1 MPKELHLSLQDTE
14 WEYTYTDHDRQIARA
29 IVVDDAGGF
38 YFVRAHR
45 DDEFGTATLIETSGG
60 GVEPGEDLQDAIRR
74 ELREELGAE
83 VEIVCTIGTVSDFY
97 NLIHR
102 HNINHYFLC
111 RVRSFGKTHLTE
123 DEIRR
128 YHLSTLRL
136 SYEEAVAEYAR
147 CACTRI
153 GRLLKNRELPVL
165 QWAREL
171 LAAEKRVCF
180 LTSATTI
187 PCTYTLNPANGFL
200 DALRRRFPQNCRALF
215 VCSDPDNHEKT
226 DDYAAVTKAGFEDAG
241 FAFASFDV
249 LDGRNEAEAN
259 ALVAGSD
266 CIILAGGHVPT
277 QNRFF
282 RRIGLGNALRGFD
295 GILVTI
301 SAGTMNCAETVYAQP
316 EEPGEATDP
325 AYRRFLPGLGLT
337 ETMLLPHYQA
347 YRDAVL
353 DGQRVYEDITYADSA
368 GRTFVAIPDGSYL
381 LIENGVETLHGE
393 AFAIRDGVLTAIAK
407 TDDITV
413 L

>member
-1 MPKELHLSLQDTE
+1 MTPEELQLSLHDTE
-14 WEYTYTDHDRQIARA
+14 WAYTYTDHDRLIARA
-29 IVVDDAGGF
+29 IVVDDAGMF
-38 YFVRAHR
+38 YFVRAVR
-45 DDEFGTATLIETSGG
+45 NDEFGNATLIETSGG

-74 ELREELGAE
+74 ELKEELGAE
-83 VEIVCTIGTVSDFY
+83 TEILCKIGMVSDTY

-102 HNINHYFLC
+102 HNLNHYYLC
-111 RVRSFGKTHLTE
+111 RIRSFGEKHLTE
-123 DEIRR
+123 DEIERF
-128 YHLSTLRL
+128 HLSTLRL
-136 SYEEAVAEYAR
+136 TFDEAVAEYEAR
-147 CACTRI
+147 ATTPL
-153 GRLLKNRELPVL
+153 GRLLRQRELPVL
-165 QWAREL
+165 CRAKEL
-171 LAAEKRVCF
+171 LTILRRTCF

-187 PCTYTLNPANGFL
+187 PCTNTLNPANGFL
-200 DALRRRFPQNCRALF
+200 DALRQRFPKDCRALF
-215 VCSDPDNHEKT
+215 VCSDPDHSDVT
-226 DDYAAVTKAGFEDAG
+226 DYYAAETKAGFEEAG

-249 LDGRNEAEAN
+249 LDGRNAAETN

-282 RRIGLGNALRGFD
+282 QRIGLKDALRGFG
-295 GILVTI
+295 GILITI

-347 YRDAVL
+347 YKDYTV
-353 DGQRVYEDITYADSA
+353 DGLRVYEDITYADSF

-393 AFAIRDGVLTAIAK
+393 AFAIRDGVLTKIQ
-407 TDDITV
+407 
-413 L
+413 